1 MERKDAGRLK
11 AAAWFFWMLA
21 IICQVAAL
29 CWFFA
34 PDRSPGYAEEL
45 SQAKAAAASWGTDTV
60 YWTAFGRDY
69 HFDPDCPSLSMSKT
83 LYEGDAS
90 DAFAANRHRPC
101 NFCVPQGVKT
111 E

>member
-21 IICQVAAL
+21 IICQ
-29 CWFFA
+29 
-34 PDRSPGYAEEL
+34 
-45 SQAKAAAASWGTDTV
+45 AAAASWGTDTV

-69 HFDPDCPSLSMSKT
+69 HFDLDCPSLSMSKT

>member
-69 HFDPDCPSLSMSKT
+69 HFDPDCSSLSMSKT
-83 LYEGDAS
+83 LYEGEAS